1 MALRGKCPNLLG
13 TALLGL
19 LASGCAVLALLEEGA
34 PIRAVALQPLLDR
47 PAELIALHGPTPL
60 DEYGDTLSAVLVRFE
75 GPRLSLRTGSLR
87 EAPARQGTLREF
99 LGKAVMSRSFQLL
112 EVRGK
117 SGRTLGYVLAREKG
131 LETLFLDENEALVA
145 NAMPIKDAFGP

>member
-1 MALRGKCPNLLG
+1 MGQ
-13 TALLGL
+13 
-19 LASGCAVLALLEEGA
+19 GA
-34 PIRAVALQPLLDR
+34 R
-47 PAELIALHGPTPL
+47 PAVGVA
-60 DEYGDTLSAVLVRFE
+60 D
-75 GPRLSLRTGSLR
+75 GPRRAPARAAGRDRWAGR
-87 EAPARQGTLREF
+87 EAPARRGTLREF
-99 LGKAVMSRSFQLL
+99 LGKAMMPLSFRLY